1 MTKTVNE
8 QGTKEVLL
16 IKIIKTHYFLVRLE
30 KVIKI

>member
-8 QGTKEVLL
+8 QGIKEVSL
-16 IKIIKTHYFLVRLE
+16 IKTHYFLVRLE